1 MWAKLKPYVSESIF
15 NEVSEKLDI
24 QKNDA
29 EWWRDACVGYFQTF
43 SNKELPAGVRP

>member
-1 MWAKLKPYVSESIF
+1 MSAKIF

-29 EWWRDACVGYFQTF
+29 EWWRDACVGYLTF
-43 SNKELPAGVRP
+43 SNSRCKTFEHPH